1 MTGQLEL
8 VQHVNLQRPKTA
20 AEVDVLRGRDL
31 LIAKHQHVIVEM
43 RAVNACEIFGGKRL
57 VQIEAEHFG
66 ADGRIERNDFER
78 PARASRLHAR
88 RGVLR
93 GRNSGCHAEYSL

>member
-1 MTGQLEL
+1 
-8 VQHVNLQRPKTA
+8 
-20 AEVDVLRGRDL
+20 
-31 LIAKHQHVIVEM
+31 
-43 RAVNACEIFGGKRL
+43 VNAREIFGGKRL
-57 VQIEAEHFG
+57 VQIEAEYFG

-78 PARASRLHAR
+78 PARASRLHVR